1 MPVLSNPKHEL
12 FAQEVAKGTPLEK
25 AYAVAGYKP
34 DRKNAQ
40 RLTTKDDV
48 RSRIDEILTQAAVK
62 AGVSVERIVD
72 ELRDVAFA
80 SITDAVEWGEAIAVK
95 NKRGAIQVVQAVVF
109 KPSADLPPRVTAA
122 ISEVRKTKD
131 GAPARRQRR
140 LAHQGQAGLASRR
153 RTSTTEY
160 SRRRAK
166 TGPP

>member
-1 MPVLSNPKHEL
+1 MFGNTVRQIKLRLLQVTLRLEAKMPALSNPKHEL
-12 FAQEVAKGTPLEK
+12 FAQEAAKGTPLEK

-80 SITDAVEWGEAIAVK
+80 DEG
-95 NKRGAIQVVQAVVF
+95 
-109 KPSADLPPRVTAA
+109 
-122 ISEVRKTKD
+122 
-131 GAPARRQRR
+131 
-140 LAHQGQAGLASRR
+140 
-153 RTSTTEY
+153 
-160 SRRRAK
+160 
-166 TGPP
+166 